1 MKSAGRLPEQNVRIP
16 AVSVLNLS
24 PMYLLVI
31 YFISIFRLH
40 IGAVHKHTEP
50 NITKYRDLTCFT

>member
-1 MKSAGRLPEQNVRIP
+1 MTFAKYEQKENVRIP
-16 AVSVLNLS
+16 ALSVLNLS

-31 YFISIFRLH
+31 YFISIFGLH

-50 NITKYRDLTCFT
+50 DITSTVI

>member
-1 MKSAGRLPEQNVRIP
+1 MSRKKMLQIP

-40 IGAVHKHTEP
+40 IDAVHRHTEP
-50 NITKYRDLTCFT
+50 DITSTMI